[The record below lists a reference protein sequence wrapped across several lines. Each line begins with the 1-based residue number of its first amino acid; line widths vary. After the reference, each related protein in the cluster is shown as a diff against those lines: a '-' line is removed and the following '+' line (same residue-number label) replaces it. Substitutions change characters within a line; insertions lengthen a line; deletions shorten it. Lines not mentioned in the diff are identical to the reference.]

1 MSATFS
7 AVLDG
12 LTRVPGVRSALL
24 VAADDGLVIAE
35 SSMADVDTAAVAA
48 LAASLAARLSRAVI
62 PAGYAVPR
70 SLHLEATGGGLM
82 AAPAGEGL
90 LLVAVIEPDA
100 NVGLLR
106 LALRD
111 AAQRVG

>member
-1 MSATFS
+1 MSTAFS

-35 SSMADVDTAAVAA
+35 SSMTDVEPAAVAA
-48 LAASLAARLSRAVI
+48 LAASLAARLARAVAI
-62 PAGYAVPR
+62 TGYAAPR
-70 SLHLEATGGGLM
+70 SFHLEATGGGLM

-90 LLVAVIEPDA
+90 LLVAVTEPDA

-111 AAQRVG
+111 AAERVG